1 MSIFS
6 VFLIASVLAAQ
17 PPTPEK
23 TPPILLLAKERRAIH
38 ESSLKKE
45 GYPCETVAQLQEA
58 VKNAER
64 SHIRWMAL
72 YVLGARIGRDATP
85 VFKEALKD
93 PDFFVRKT
101 AALFLGAF
109 GDRSGVEVLGRDM
122 AALAPRDG
130 EPDPNM
136 MKLEGKELER
146 AKGKWNT
153 DLEYAVEAA
162 EALSQLGD
170 TGGLRLAARVAVEG
184 EYGAQRMHA
193 ISTLTNLV
201 ILAGSD
207 ESVLGGQTID
217 PESVLLTVAE
227 SETNPRVL
235 RTLKSNAARLPRSK
249 SVKIYEKL
257 AASPHM
263 EKKDRIMVRGYL
275 KMHERDAKRRSMKQ
289 SDDSR
294 KQ

>member
-1 MSIFS
+1 MDTRQIRRMSVFS
-6 VFLIASVLAAQ
+6 VFFLLSVLAAQ
-17 PPTPEK
+17 PRTPEK
-23 TPPILLLAKERRAIH
+23 IPPVLLLAKERRAIH

-72 YVLGARIGRDATP
+72 YVLGARIGKDGTP

-109 GDRSGVEVLGRDM
+109 GDRSGIEVLRRDM
-122 AALAPRDG
+122 ATLAPRDG

-136 MKLEGKELER
+136 MKLEGKELKQ
-146 AKGKWNT
+146 AKGKWNS
-153 DLEYAVEAA
+153 DIQNAIEAA

-170 TGGLRLAARVAVEG
+170 TGGLRLAAHVAVGG
-184 EYGAQRMHA
+184 EYGVQRMHA
-193 ISTLTNLV
+193 ISTLTNLA

-207 ESVLGGQTID
+207 ESALAGQTIN
-217 PESVLLTVAE
+217 PESILLAVAE

-235 RTLKSNAARLPRSK
+235 RTVREKGSGFGFRCREELSQARRRKGDLLHDCLLAPG
-249 SVKIYEKL
+249 L
-257 AASPHM
+257 AATPQV
-263 EKKDRIMVRGYL
+263 I
-275 KMHERDAKRRSMKQ
+275 
-289 SDDSR
+289 SD
-294 KQ
+294 K